1 MKPDNV
7 TPFEYRK
14 FKMTLQD
21 RVQAKAFYKQTSSY
35 THSVFPGRFFPSALA
50 SVQQHSAFLG
60 QKVLCTQ
67 HLGLLGKAVLPIK
80 SETQLNSSAQGSSE
94 LPFPSEESSH
104 LLDKGKRH
112 ANNSMEANW
121 LPCWIAA
128 TIQAEHTENMPRT
141 KLHPPQQGD
150 LAAGTG
156 LHVLQNPWILG
167 RRRHTPENMDI
178 RQPSNAKYFVYFLLS
193 WVIPRHS
200 GL

>member
-35 THSVFPGRFFPSALA
+35 TQCLSRQVLSLSSGICPATQCLSGPESTLHAAFRAAWESCPSHQVRNPAEFL
-50 SVQQHSAFLG
+50 SLG
-60 QKVLCTQ
+60 QQ
-67 HLGLLGKAVLPIK
+67 RAP
-80 SETQLNSSAQGSSE
+80 
-94 LPFPSEESSH
+94 LPFGGIQPSP
-104 LLDKGKRH
+104 RQRQ
-112 ANNSMEANW
+112 APRNNSMEANW

-128 TIQAEHTENMPRT
+128 TIQAEHTENVPRT

-178 RQPSNAKYFVYFLLS
+178 RQPSNAKHLVYFLLS
-193 WVIPRHS
+193 WVITGHS

>member
-1 MKPDNV
+1 
-7 TPFEYRK
+7 
-14 FKMTLQD
+14 MTLQD

-112 ANNSMEANW
+112 ATTAWKRTDSRAELQPQFRLSTQKTCLGQSYT
-121 LPCWIAA
+121 LPSRA
-128 TIQAEHTENMPRT
+128 TWQLALVYMFSKTHGFWGGGDT
-141 KLHPPQQGD
+141 PQK
-150 LAAGTG
+150 T
-156 LHVLQNPWILG
+156 W
-167 RRRHTPENMDI
+167 T
-178 RQPSNAKYFVYFLLS
+178 
-193 WVIPRHS
+193 
-200 GL
+200 